1 MGVLLRSTAIAAAA
15 MALSC
20 NATFAQKSRDTLR
33 VAVYEPISTVDN
45 TFEPQPQT
53 SMFMQMV
60 FDYLVAFDS
69 AKREMKPLLA
79 ESWTQID
86 NLTVEFRLRKDV
98 KFHDGQPFDADDVV
112 YSFNFL
118 TDPKVIF
125 RTKESRYGFFDTI
138 EKIDQYTVRIKTKT
152 TFAPLMMRLLSS
164 LPIYP
169 RIAHEKTADKSTFGR
184 APIGT
189 GPYRATQV
197 DSTRGIVL
205 ELNKDYR
212 HGNEGKPAGKIGRIE
227 IVTIPDVQ
235 TQTARLMTGQQD
247 IMYDIP
253 PDTADFLRTNPSLE
267 LTMQD
272 SIQVAFVIFDHSD
285 RSGIGVFKD
294 ERVRQALLQA
304 IDRRSIVRAM
314 LPKELAEQP
323 LQDGLCADWLIGCAH
338 SLKAPVYDPAA
349 ARKLLADA
357 GMGNGF
363 SLTLTA
369 WGQARPIAEAIEAQW
384 RKLGVKAQIESLAM
398 PAFVK
403 KRSAGQLNAFVA
415 LYDNASGQPD
425 VDQTASYY
433 FEPDGRNYIKNP
445 DLVRLYNEARAELD
459 AKKRTELY
467 RQMFDI
473 AITNHYAMPILRTP
487 VIVAHTKDVRVQ
499 MEKTKRPE
507 GFEFNLV
514 SWK

>member
-1 MGVLLRSTAIAAAA
+1 MGRIVRAAAA
-15 MALSC
+15 LSAIAMAASPAL
-20 NATFAQKSRDTLR
+20 AQKARDTLR

-60 FDYLVAFDS
+60 FDYLVSFDTQ
-69 AKREMKPLLA
+69 KRELQPSLA
-79 ESWTQID
+79 ASWKQID
-86 NLTVEFRLRKDV
+86 NLTVEFKLRNDV

-138 EKIDQYTVRIKTKT
+138 EKVDQYTVRIKTKT
-152 TFAPLMMRLLSS
+152 TFAPLMMRLLTS

-169 RIAHEKTADKSTFGR
+169 RIAHAAAPDKSAFGR
-184 APIGT
+184 NPVGT
-189 GPYRATQV
+189 GPYRAIQV

-205 ELNKDYR
+205 VRNPDYR
-212 HGNEGKPAGKIGRIE
+212 HASPGKQAGKIGRIE
-227 IVTIPDVQ
+227 IVAIPDVQ
-235 TQTARLMTGQQD
+235 TQTARIMTEQQD

-253 PDTADFLRTNPSLE
+253 SDTAAFLGNNPALE
-267 LTMQD
+267 INMRD
-272 SIQVAFVIFDHSD
+272 SIQVVFVLFDHSD

-294 ERVRQALLQA
+294 IRVRQALLQA
-304 IDRRSIVRAM
+304 IDRRAINRAM
-314 LPKELAEQP
+314 LPKQLAEMP
-323 LQDGLCADWLIGCAH
+323 LQNGLCHEWLIGCAS
-338 SLKAPVYDPAA
+338 SLTAPAYDPAA
-349 ARKLLADA
+349 ARKLLTEA
-357 GMGNGF
+357 GFPNGF
-363 SLTLTA
+363 NITFTA
-369 WGQARPIAEAIEAQW
+369 WGQARPVAEAIEAQW
-384 RKLGVKAQIESLAM
+384 RRLGVKAQIESLAM

-403 KRSAGQLNAFVA
+403 KRSAGALNAFVA

-459 AKKRTELY
+459 QTKRTELY

-473 AITNHYAMPILRTP
+473 SITNHYAMPIMRTP
-487 VIVAHTKDVRVQ
+487 VILAHGKDVRVN
-499 MEKTKRPE
+499 MDATKRPE

-514 SWK
+514 EWK